1 LNSLVAEE
9 LVVVVVVVVVVAAI
23 DHEFQFTMQ
32 GQES

>member
-9 LVVVVVVVVVVAAI
+9 LVVVVVVVVVAI

>member
-9 LVVVVVVVVVVAAI
+9 LVVVVVVVVAAI